1 MQNSLVRVLLTIIG
15 IIAIVLITSH
25 LFWRIKPSNEL
36 QLFVMNKTVSEHSIK
51 HKSLFWLLN
60 NEKYQRSDHDKK
72 FYDYRKDYYGFLP
85 VKPYK
90 QKDYTIRRVSIQE
103 VDSIA
108 SRYQGGYYIDTYGF
122 SFEDWYGDKNKKH
135 LKLYGGLKQN
145 DYLLFKLFY
154 DQKKLLL
161 AEYSFIDNT
170 TSSLIRYK
178 VEQITGIQST
188 GWIARYFK
196 ELDPLRNEE
205 ITPEIISIYET
216 RKNEKW
222 KLSGPGFILM
232 KRTLEKI
239 IVIPFDQDVENVV
252 SLIASENMQSHFN
265 VPEKDAFL
273 DWVEFVNT
281 NSKNEVLANFHLAN
295 HPQLKSVLDS
305 LNLPSTYPAV
315 LKCKDRPFYY
325 FACEFSSYQPNII
338 TSKFEGA
345 RFIQRYLETRKL
357 NTANKFY
364 WDFYQPVVSGILKDY
379 RSSY

>member
-15 IIAIVLITSH
+15 IIALVLITSH

-60 NEKYQRSDHDKK
+60 NEKYQKSDHGRK

-90 QKDYTIRRVSIQE
+90 QKDYTIKRVSIEE

-145 DYLLFKLFY
+145 DYLLFKQFY

-188 GWIARYFK
+188 GWVARYFK
-196 ELDPLRNEE
+196 ELDPLRNKE

-222 KLSGPGFILM
+222 KHSGPGFILM
-232 KRTLEKI
+232 KRALEKI
-239 IVIPFDQDVENVV
+239 VVIPFDQDVENVV

-265 VPEKDAFL
+265 VPEKDTFL
-273 DWVEFVNT
+273 DWVEIVNT
-281 NSKNEVLANFHLAN
+281 NNKNEVLANFQLAN
-295 HPQLKSVLDS
+295 HPQLLAVLDS
-305 LNLPSTYPAV
+305 LNLPNTYPAI
-315 LKCKDRPFYY
+315 LRCKDRPFYY
-325 FACEFSSYQPNII
+325 FACDFSSYQPNII

-364 WDFYQPVVSGILKDY
+364 WDFYQPVLSGILKDY
-379 RSSY
+379 QSSY